1 MSTYIKSED
10 GCKRLV
16 DPLIIRDSK
25 SIASWGAWGFLY
37 GDVANSYV
45 YVCIPGIHV
54 TDIGYTCTV
63 VFSSNQFTMK
73 LFSNSG
79 WPIVTF
85 NSSEYLRTSQQSQG
99 IMLAFKKSGIGYGG
113 YGIITSNLTVSG
125 ITNLT

>member
-25 SIASWGAWGFLY
+25 SIASWGAWGFIY
-37 GDVANSYV
+37 GDATNSYV
-45 YVCIPGIHV
+45 YVFIPGIHV
-54 TDIGYTCTV
+54 TDIDSTCTV
-63 VFSSNQFTMK
+63 VLSYNQFTMK
-73 LFSNSG
+73 LYSNSG

-85 NSSEYLRTSQQSQG
+85 SSSEYLKTTQQSQG

-113 YGIITSNLTVSG
+113 YGIITSKLTIS
-125 ITNLT
+125 